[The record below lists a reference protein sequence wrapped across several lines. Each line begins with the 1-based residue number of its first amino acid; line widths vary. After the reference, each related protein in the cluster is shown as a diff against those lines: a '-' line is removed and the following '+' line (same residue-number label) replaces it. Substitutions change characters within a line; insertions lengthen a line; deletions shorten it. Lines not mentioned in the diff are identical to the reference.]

1 MHNRRVVVTGLG
13 AVTPLGLGFAS
24 SWDGI
29 INGRSGIAS
38 LELFDT
44 AGFATQF
51 GGAVKGFDVSAYM
64 SAKDARRMDGF
75 IHYGIAAGTQAILD
89 SGLEITEQ
97 NSERIGVATGAG
109 IGGITGIVEGHQSLL
124 DGGPRKISPFFV
136 PGNIINMLSGNLSMR
151 YGLKGPNISAVSACA
166 TGCHNIGEATRMVQ
180 YGDADVM
187 IAGGAEMS
195 TNCPTALGGFVATRA
210 LSQRNDNP
218 QAASRPWDKDR
229 DGFVLSDGAG
239 ILVLEELE
247 HAKKRKARIYA
258 EIIGYG
264 RSSDA
269 YHMTQPAPGGEGGA
283 LCIRNAMR
291 DAGLNTN
298 DLDYIN
304 AHGTSTIAGD
314 IAETKAIKLALGDAA
329 YTTAISSTKSMTG
342 HMLGAAGSVEAV
354 FSALAIRDQVIPQ
367 TINLENVDPECDL
380 DYVPGSSRQSTVNVV
395 MSNSFGFGGTNG
407 TLIFSRYIEK

>member
-1 MHNRRVVVTGLG
+1 MRNRRVVVTGLG
-13 AVTPLGLGFAS
+13 VITPLGLDVVS

-29 INGRSGIAS
+29 INGRSGITM

-44 AGFATQF
+44 TGFATRF
-51 GGAVKGFDVSAYM
+51 GGAVKGFNVSQYM
-64 SAKDARRMDGF
+64 TAKEARRMDGF
-75 IHYGIAAGTQAILD
+75 IHYGIAAGTQAITH
-89 SGLEITEQ
+89 SGLEVTDQ
-97 NSERIGVATGAG
+97 NRDRIGVAMGAG
-109 IGGITGIVEGHQSLL
+109 IGGITGIVEGHQNLL

-136 PGNIINMLSGNLSMR
+136 PGNIINMLSGNFSMR
-151 YGLKGPNISAVSACA
+151 YGLRGPNISAVSACA
-166 TGCHNIGEATRMVQ
+166 TGCHNIGEAVRMVQ

-187 IAGGAEMS
+187 VAGGAEMS

-218 QAASRPWDKDR
+218 QIASRPWDRDR

-239 ILVLEELE
+239 VVVVEELE
-247 HAKKRKARIYA
+247 HALKRDAQIYA

-283 LCIRNAMR
+283 LCMRNAMR
-291 DAGLNTN
+291 DAGVNTN
-298 DLDYIN
+298 ELDYIN
-304 AHGTSTIAGD
+304 AHGTSTVAGD
-314 IAETKAIKLALGDAA
+314 IAETKAIKLALGDDA
-329 YTTAISSTKSMTG
+329 YSTAISSTKSMTG

-354 FSALAIRDQVIPQ
+354 FSILAIKDQIIPA
-367 TINLENVDPECDL
+367 TINLDNQDPECDL
-380 DYVPGSSRQSTVNVV
+380 DYVPGSSRQTQVDVV

-407 TLIFSRYIEK
+407 TLIFRRFSG

>member
-1 MHNRRVVVTGLG
+1 MGNRRVVVTGLG
-13 AVTPLGLGFAS
+13 AVTPLGLDFVS
-24 SWDGI
+24 SWDAI
-29 INGRSGIAS
+29 VHGRSGVAM

-44 AGFATQF
+44 SDFATRF
-51 GGAVKGFDVSAYM
+51 GGAVKGFDVSRYM
-64 SAKDARRMDGF
+64 SPKEARRMDGF
-75 IHYGIAAGTQAILD
+75 IHYGIAAGTQALLD
-89 SGLEITEQ
+89 SDLQITEQ
-97 NSERIGVATGAG
+97 NCERIGVAMGAG
-109 IGGITGIVEGHQSLL
+109 IGGITGIVQGHQSLL

-136 PGNIINMLSGNLSMR
+136 PGNIINMLAGNFSMR

-210 LSQRNDNP
+210 LSQRNDDP
-218 QAASRPWDKDR
+218 QAASRPWDIDR

-239 ILVLEELE
+239 MLVLEEMK
-247 HAKKRKARIYA
+247 HAKKRGARIYA
-258 EIIGYG
+258 EITGYG

-283 LCIRNAMR
+283 LCMRNAMR
-291 DAGLNTN
+291 DAGLNTG
-298 DLDYIN
+298 DVDYIN
-304 AHGTSTIAGD
+304 AHGTSTVAGD
-314 IAETKAIKLALGDAA
+314 VAETKAIKLALGDDA
-329 YTTAISSTKSMTG
+329 YSTAISSTKSMTG

-354 FSALAIRDQVIPQ
+354 FSILAIRDQVVPP
-367 TINLENVDPECDL
+367 TINLENPDPQCDL
-380 DYVPGSSRQSTVNVV
+380 DCVPGRARQMQVKVV

-407 TLIFSRYIEK
+407 TLIFSRYSG